1 MQGLVA
7 LLALL
12 ATILLIIKME
22 PIWLLILIIVA
33 MIYLNES
40 KKD

>member
-7 LLALL
+7 LLTLL
-12 ATILLIIKME
+12 ATILLVIKME
-22 PIWLLILIIVA
+22 PIWLLVLIIVA

-40 KKD
+40 KNS